1 MGAFAFWFQFSGFSS
16 NLTRHHETKTAKP
29 IWSSRSKYSN
39 FYFKP
44 RLPMTNEDF
53 LNRFHTFRAVKLQP
67 VWSYRCERCLISR
80 NEHFMKE
87 GHVQASNFRWV
98 WEGIFL
104 LLFVSSTKTRLLRTR
119 VDLCYYC
126 GPFPAY
132 VGEVFKHVCV
142 QTLFLRTFED
152 MYGYLSI
159 SSNLICSKHTRKAIF
174 KRWYQRSWYIK
185 TLVDM
190 PIGDVPKSHIK
201 ALFCY
206 SYYF

>member
-1 MGAFAFWFQFSGFSS
+1 MGAFAFWLQFSGFSS

-44 RLPMTNEDF
+44 RLPTCMTNEDF

-104 LLFVSSTKTRLLRTR
+104 LLFALVQKLVCYGLGSTSATIVAHLLR
-119 VDLCYYC
+119 VWL
-126 GPFPAY
+126 
-132 VGEVFKHVCV
+132 
-142 QTLFLRTFED
+142 
-152 MYGYLSI
+152 
-159 SSNLICSKHTRKAIF
+159 NCSKMIQY
-174 KRWYQRSWYIK
+174 KRCFCK
-185 TLVDM
+185 
-190 PIGDVPKSHIK
+190 HI
-201 ALFCY
+201 
-206 SYYF
+206 

>member
-1 MGAFAFWFQFSGFSS
+1 MGAFAFWFQLSGFSS

-119 VDLCYYC
+119 VDLCYHC
-126 GPFPAY
+126 GPFPAC
-132 VGEVFKHVCV
+132 VGDVFKHLWV
-142 QTLFLRTFED
+142 QKLFLRTF
-152 MYGYLSI
+152 
-159 SSNLICSKHTRKAIF
+159 
-174 KRWYQRSWYIK
+174 
-185 TLVDM
+185 
-190 PIGDVPKSHIK
+190 GDILEYTGTAVPLYH
-201 ALFCY
+201 ALYCFNQGGLL
-206 SYYF
+206 